1 MHVGNDVRMKNDPID
16 KAADAIKGTIDDVR
30 DTAHE
35 ASHRAKADAER
46 ERRKVDDTMTPGEQ
60 AKSMADEAKNRI
72 QANVDEAKRRVR
84 HGE

>member
-1 MHVGNDVRMKNDPID
+1 MKNDPID

-35 ASHRAKADAER
+35 ASHRAKAEAER
-46 ERRKVDDTMTPGEQ
+46 ERRDVDDTMTPAEK
-60 AKSMADEAKNRI
+60 AKSMA
-72 QANVDEAKRRVR
+72 DEAKRRVR

>member
-1 MHVGNDVRMKNDPID
+1 MKNDPID

-35 ASHRAKADAER
+35 AER
-46 ERRKVDDTMTPGEQ
+46 ERRDVDDTMAPAEK